1 MVYLSAD
8 NNVFGGFVSGGSG
21 SAYWGSITGNIDNQ
35 TDLIERLC
43 HVYEIT
49 LNSNSWEF
57 LSSSNMYVQTSSI
70 PKIKSTD
77 YVVAYIKFSD
87 NKAISEKEASYWN
100 KIEKIAVFD
109 GYIETYVNDEAPDI
123 ALNVVLKT

>member
-1 MVYLSAD
+1 MYLNAD
-8 NNVFGGFVSGGSG
+8 NNVFGGYGSGGSG
-21 SAYWGSITGNIDNQ
+21 NVYWGAITGNIDNQ

-43 HVYEIT
+43 HVYEVT
-49 LNSNSWEF
+49 LNPNDWEF
-57 LSSSNMYVQTSSI
+57 VSGSNMYVQTSSV

-87 NKAISEKEASYWN
+87 TKTVSEKETSYWN

-109 GYIETYVNDEAPDI
+109 GYIVTYINESPDTT
-123 ALNVVLKT
+123 LNVVLKT

>member
-1 MVYLSAD
+1 MSAD

-21 SAYWGSITGNIDNQ
+21 GAYWGGITGNIDNQ
-35 TDLIERLC
+35 SDLVERLC
-43 HVYEIT
+43 HVYEVT
-49 LNSNSWEF
+49 LIPNNWEF
-57 LSSSNMYVQTSSI
+57 SSGDNLYVQTISI
-70 PKIKSTD
+70 PEIKESN

-87 NKAISEKEASYWN
+87 NKATSEKEASYWN

>member
-1 MVYLSAD
+1 MRAD
-8 NNVFGGFVSGGSG
+8 NNVFGISGSG
-21 SAYWGSITGNIDNQ
+21 NSAYWGGITGNIDNQ

-100 KIEKIAVFD
+100 KIEEIAVFD
-109 GYIETYVNDEAPDI
+109 GYIETYINDVAPNI

>member
-8 NNVFGGFVSGGSG
+8 NNVFGGFVSGDSG
-21 SAYWGSITGNIDNQ
+21 NAYWGNITGNIENQ

-43 HVYEIT
+43 HVYEVT
-49 LNSNSWEF
+49 LDSNNWEF
-57 LSSSNMYVQTSSI
+57 LSDSDMYAQTSSV

-87 NKAISEKEASYWN
+87 NKVVSEKEAFYWN

-109 GYIETYVNDEAPDI
+109 GYIVTYINESPDI
-123 ALNVVLKT
+123 TFNVVLKT

>member
-1 MVYLSAD
+1 MRAD
-8 NNVFGGFVSGGSG
+8 NNVFGTSGSGGSG
-21 SAYWGSITGNIDNQ
+21 GAYWGGITGNIDNQ
-35 TDLIERLC
+35 SDLVERLC
-43 HVYEIT
+43 HVYEAT
-49 LNSNSWEF
+49 LTPNNWEF
-57 LSSSNMYVQTSSI
+57 SSGDNLYVQTISI
-70 PKIKSTD
+70 PEIKESN

-87 NKAISEKEASYWN
+87 NKATSEKEASYWN